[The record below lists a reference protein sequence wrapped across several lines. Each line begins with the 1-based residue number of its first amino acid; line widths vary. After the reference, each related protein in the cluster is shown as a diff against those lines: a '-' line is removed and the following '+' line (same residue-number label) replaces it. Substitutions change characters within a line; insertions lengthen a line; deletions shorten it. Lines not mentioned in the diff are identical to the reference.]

1 MFTDKF
7 DGSQTNTYSKA
18 VRESYIG
25 FKVAMVG
32 LATAAAGLVAF
43 FSMYL

>member
-25 FKVAMVG
+25 FKVAMIG
-32 LATAAAGLVAF
+32 LVAAVASLVAF